1 MQVFELFLFFSQS
14 SSLSRKLDMIHDVLL
29 KRVDD
34 QVYYRLKELAIPPQT
49 YGMYVHACIR
59 THAVTLLQCTS

>member
-1 MQVFELFLFFSQS
+1 
-14 SSLSRKLDMIHDVLL
+14 MIHDVLL